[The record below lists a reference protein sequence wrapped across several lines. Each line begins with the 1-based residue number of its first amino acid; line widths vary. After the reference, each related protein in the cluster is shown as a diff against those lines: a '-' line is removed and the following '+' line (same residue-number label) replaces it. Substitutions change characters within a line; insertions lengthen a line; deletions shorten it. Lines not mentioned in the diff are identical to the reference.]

1 MTIVCIG
8 DSQTTQ
14 GGTNGKYSNHLQ
26 QLLPNQHVINKG
38 VSGNTLEDGRKRF
51 QKDVL
56 SLNPDIVVIQLGA
69 NDYWKM
75 ERSIGELHYDLENM
89 VEQCVEKKIKVIIA
103 SCFERDKDEEIL
115 HDGKETATELK
126 RAKFALDIGRMEHE
140 IVRQYNCFYIPNI
153 QIDIKP
159 NTNSEFWIDAN
170 HPNNLGNE
178 LVAKRILKEIK
189 KALKQL

>member
-75 ERSIGELHYDLENM
+75 ERPIGELYHDLENM
-89 VEQCVEKKIKVIIA
+89 VERCAKKNIKVIIA
-103 SCFERDKDEEIL
+103 SCFEKDKDEETL
-115 HDGKETATELK
+115 HNGKETAIELE
-126 RAKFALDIGRMEHE
+126 RARYALDIGRMEDE
-140 IVRQYNCFYIPNI
+140 IARQYNCFYIPNV
-153 QIDIKP
+153 QIDINP
-159 NTNSEFWIDAN
+159 NTKSEFWIDDN

-178 LVAKRILKEIK
+178 FVAKRILIEIK